1 MSKRLKTTSLK
12 QVFYASMRLSL
23 SELIPFLFLFFFIF
37 RVACQEQQPRTTT
50 SPVQHSFPWLSCISC
65 VRVVYSACPFSLS
78 VDTVK
83 LWYSY
88 VFINVTFD
96 SCLFFFLLLNKFCS
110 KASLVFH
117 LFISPSPS
125 LAPPFLML
133 IRLQRTSS
141 RDKCYKYIA
150 QNPCRNHGLLK
161 KRKFS
166 NKSSFENSLIK
177 LFYTAK
183 KYLFLRKLRSNIY
196 TK

>member
-1 MSKRLKTTSLK
+1 
-12 QVFYASMRLSL
+12 MRLSL

-125 LAPPFLML
+125 LAPILDANTIAAHLESRQML
-133 IRLQRTSS
+133 QIYCTKSVS
-141 RDKCYKYIA
+141 KSWT
-150 QNPCRNHGLLK
+150 LK
-161 KRKFS
+161 KK
-166 NKSSFENSLIK
+166 KVFE
-177 LFYTAK
+177 
-183 KYLFLRKLRSNIY
+183 
-196 TK
+196 

>member
-1 MSKRLKTTSLK
+1 
-12 QVFYASMRLSL
+12 MRLSL

-96 SCLFFFLLLNKFCS
+96 SCLFFFCCSTSSVQKHLLYFIY
-110 KASLVFH
+110 
-117 LFISPSPS
+117 LFLHPPP
-125 LAPPFLML
+125 LPPFLML

-141 RDKCYKYIA
+141 QDKCYIYIA

-196 TK
+196 IYIYIYFS

>member
-12 QVFYASMRLSL
+12 QVFLREHASL
-23 SELIPFLFLFFFIF
+23 LIRAYSFLISFFFIF

-96 SCLFFFLLLNKFCS
+96 SCLFFFCCS
-110 KASLVFH
+110 
-117 LFISPSPS
+117 
-125 LAPPFLML
+125 
-133 IRLQRTSS
+133 TSS
-141 RDKCYKYIA
+141 VQK
-150 QNPCRNHGLLK
+150 HLLY
-161 KRKFS
+161 F
-166 NKSSFENSLIK
+166 I
-177 LFYTAK
+177 
-183 KYLFLRKLRSNIY
+183 YLFLHPPPLPPHSWC
-196 TK
+196 

>member
-1 MSKRLKTTSLK
+1 
-12 QVFYASMRLSL
+12 MRLSL

-96 SCLFFFLLLNKFCS
+96 SCLFFFCCS
-110 KASLVFH
+110 
-117 LFISPSPS
+117 
-125 LAPPFLML
+125 
-133 IRLQRTSS
+133 TSS
-141 RDKCYKYIA
+141 VQK
-150 QNPCRNHGLLK
+150 HLLY
-161 KRKFS
+161 F
-166 NKSSFENSLIK
+166 I
-177 LFYTAK
+177 
-183 KYLFLRKLRSNIY
+183 YLFLHPSPLPPILDANTIAAHLESRQMLQIY
-196 TK
+196 CTKSVSKSWTLKKKKVFE